1 MLGYIVWLISFKV
14 ADAVVGTV
22 LGSCRDSTC
31 SLLLLEMCTYLFF
44 ILKILT
50 DFRKTVETGM
60 DPRLVTVVLIVKIKG
75 AFNRLYHCCDILLLI
90 TLNTTSWMMVRY
102 LNDTNIEHHLMKS
115 HIIHP
120 YKSATSRK
128 CCPESVSS
136 ELDSYLSLSF
146 LISKIIN
153 SVQV

>member
-1 MLGYIVWLISFKV
+1 
-14 ADAVVGTV
+14 
-22 LGSCRDSTC
+22 
-31 SLLLLEMCTYLFF
+31 
-44 ILKILT
+44 
-50 DFRKTVETGM
+50 M

-153 SVQV
+153 SVQVWNSGNFKVISYWTILNPEFFRLHVPSHQMFIITFAYSTGYYIVLVWFSGYNLPFHDN